1 MHPSLRQIVGIILRK
16 GGCIAGWGNLLILR
30 CHLLLTAQNNP
41 AQYHL
46 QQDLIFHQ
54 KLFLSELLLVVFKA
68 FKGRFRLG
76 FKCFSS

>member
-1 MHPSLRQIVGIILRK
+1 VILKLVRTRDESST
-16 GGCIAGWGNLLILR
+16 GWGNLLILR

-54 KLFLSELLLVVFKA
+54 KLFLSERLVVVFKA